1 MFSHVNMLLSFPL
14 NCSWDNI
21 CKAKGNSDLAWS
33 YEVREVCG
41 FQVDW
46 SLSDSEWQ
54 PPFSARQG
62 INGLYTFAFVQY
74 FSEAPTQDLFLFFAG
89 VNARARERRKN
100 IFSCSLVLRA
110 FWILPVELKK
120 NVKIINPVFKRD
132 EFTFRGPAS
141 SLKRRGTDE
150 RERWMQ
156 AGSHTRDAFN
166 KEKQRDG
173 SLCWAHLV
181 F

>member
-1 MFSHVNMLLSFPL
+1 MFSHVNMILSFPL

-33 YEVREVCG
+33 YEVRSVWVSSWLISQWFWVTASILCASRHKWIVC
-41 FQVDW
+41 FCIRSVFFW
-46 SLSDSEWQ
+46 STDT
-54 PPFSARQG
+54 R
-62 INGLYTFAFVQY
+62 FV
-74 FSEAPTQDLFLFFAG
+74 FCFLAG

-120 NVKIINPVFKRD
+120 TVKIINPVFKRD

-150 RERWMQ
+150 RERWKQ

>member
-1 MFSHVNMLLSFPL
+1 MFSHVNMILSFPL

-62 INGLYTFAFVQY
+62 INGLYAFAFVQY
-74 FSEAPTQDLFLFFAG
+74 FSEAPTQDLFFVFCWRQCTSERKKKKHIFLQPRLESVLNLAG
-89 VNARARERRKN
+89 GV
-100 IFSCSLVLRA
+100 
-110 FWILPVELKK
+110 KK
-120 NVKIINPVFKRD
+120 NVKIINPVFERD

>member
-1 MFSHVNMLLSFPL
+1 MFSHVNMILSFPL

-62 INGLYTFAFVQY
+62 INGLYAFAFVQY
-74 FSEAPTQDLFLFFAG
+74 FSEAPTQDLVFVFSLASMHE
-89 VNARARERRKN
+89 REKEEKTY
-100 IFSCSLVLRA
+100 FPA
-110 FWILPVELKK
+110 
-120 NVKIINPVFKRD
+120 
-132 EFTFRGPAS
+132 AS
-141 SLKRRGTDE
+141 SWE
-150 RERWMQ
+150 RSESCRW
-156 AGSHTRDAFN
+156 S
-166 KEKQRDG
+166 
-173 SLCWAHLV
+173 
-181 F
+181 

>member
-1 MFSHVNMLLSFPL
+1 MFSHVNMSLSFSL

-62 INGLYTFAFVQY
+62 INGLYAFAFVQY
-74 FSEAPTQDLFLFFAG
+74 FSEAPTQDLFFVFCWRQCTTG
-89 VNARARERRKN
+89 ERRKN

-120 NVKIINPVFKRD
+120 TVKIINPVFERD

-156 AGSHTRDAFN
+156 SHTRDAFN